1 MHVVAHLMLRLDV
14 DEWSVWVFIND
25 DAQNYQ
31 WVDCPHTQLLRYLK
45 NKKGE
50 ESKENTSGVS
60 VKDYSKVKL
69 VIEEFPITQDCKS

>member
-1 MHVVAHLMLRLDV
+1 MHVLAHLMLRLNV
-14 DEWSVWVFIND
+14 DERSVWVFIND

-45 NKKGE
+45 NKNGE

-69 VIEEFPITQDCKS
+69 VIEEFPITQNCKS